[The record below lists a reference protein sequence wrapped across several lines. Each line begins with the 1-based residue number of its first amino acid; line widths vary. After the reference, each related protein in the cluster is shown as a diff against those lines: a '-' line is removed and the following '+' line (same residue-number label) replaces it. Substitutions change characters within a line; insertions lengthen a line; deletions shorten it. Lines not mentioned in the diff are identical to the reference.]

1 MSADSEQHP
10 LEAAAARF
18 YSRLELP
25 PDALVGVAL
34 SGGADSMALLAAS
47 VAAGMRCVALHC
59 NFHLRGAESDRDEAF
74 SRAAAE
80 ASGCEFRCIH
90 FDAAAE
96 ANAAGESVE
105 MACRRLRYAW
115 FEEMLSADVAVVA
128 LGHHSADNV
137 ETFMLNLARGS
148 GLRGLC
154 GIPERR
160 GHFVRPLLSVSK
172 SMILDYLHRR
182 GLDYII
188 DSTNLVD
195 DCRRNVWRNR
205 LLPAIEA
212 AQPGFIA
219 GIERTI
225 GNLSADRRLLE
236 ALISREMPRLVD
248 SSGAID
254 MEAVSH
260 TPEAATLL
268 WHLMNMRAPFA
279 IETARHALESFGG
292 ARSGGRFLSADGLA
306 SFQLNRSRL
315 VPLNEMNTTDVC
327 VAVPC
332 SLIVEGGTL
341 SGPLPLN
348 FDVLARS
355 EFAPS
360 RNPSV
365 AWFDRDALLRTYE
378 NTPAGLQLRHWRRGD
393 RIRPFGMRG
402 SRLVSDVF
410 SDSHLSADEKSAVWL
425 LTAADTVLWIVGMR
439 TSALM
444 SVSENSAYVVRIS
457 VG

>member
-1 MSADSEQHP
+1 MRADCEHP
-10 LEAAAARF
+10 LQVAVTGF
-18 YSRLELP
+18 YGRLGLA

-34 SGGADSMALLAAS
+34 SGGADSMALLVAS

-80 ASGCEFRCIH
+80 ASGCEFRCVH

-96 ANAAGESVE
+96 AKAAGESVE

-160 GHFVRPLLSVSK
+160 GRFVRPLLSVSK
-172 SMILDYLHRR
+172 AMVLDYIRWR

-188 DSTNLVD
+188 DSTNMVE

-219 GIERTI
+219 GVERTI
-225 GNLSADRRLLE
+225 GNISADRRLLE
-236 ALISREMPRLVD
+236 ALIFKEMSRLVD

-268 WHLMNMRAPFA
+268 WHLMNMRAPFG
-279 IETARHALESFGG
+279 IETVRHALYAFGAG
-292 ARSGGRFLSADGLA
+292 RSGGRFLSADGLVA
-306 SFQLNRSRL
+306 FQLNRSRL
-315 VPLNEMNTTDVC
+315 VPINEISATDEC
-327 VAVPC
+327 IAVPR
-332 SLIVEGGTL
+332 SLIAEGGTL
-341 SGPLPLN
+341 SGPKPLS
-348 FDVLARS
+348 FEVLSRR

-360 RNPSV
+360 RNPSE
-365 AWFDRDALLRTYE
+365 AWFDLDALLRSYE
-378 NTPAGLQLRHWRRGD
+378 NTPGGLQLRHWRRGD

-410 SDSHLSADEKSAVWL
+410 SDAHLSADEKSAVWL
-425 LTAADTVLWIVGMR
+425 LAAADTVLWIVGMR

-444 SVSENSAYVVRIS
+444 PVSGKSTSVVRILA
-457 VG
+457 G

>member
-1 MSADSEQHP
+1 MSAGYEHP
-10 LEAAAARF
+10 LEAAAVGF
-18 YSRLELP
+18 YRRLGLP
-25 PDALVGVAL
+25 PEAFVGVAL

-80 ASGCEFRCIH
+80 AFGCEFRCIH

-96 ANAAGESVE
+96 ARVSGESVE

-115 FEEMLSADVAVVA
+115 FEKMLSADVAVVA

-137 ETFMLNLARGS
+137 ETFMLNLARGA

-154 GIPERR
+154 GIPGRR
-160 GHFVRPLLSVSK
+160 GRFVRPLLSVPK
-172 SMILDYLHRR
+172 AMIHDYLRRRELDYVV
-182 GLDYII
+182 

-219 GIERTI
+219 GVERTI
-225 GNLSADRRLLE
+225 GNVSADRRLLE

-254 MEAVSH
+254 LEEVSH

-268 WHLMNMRAPFA
+268 WHLMNMRAPFG
-279 IETARHALESFGG
+279 IETARHALEAFGAG
-292 ARSGGRFLSADGLA
+292 RSGGRFISADGLA
-306 SFQLNRSRL
+306 SYQLNRSRL
-315 VPLNEMNTTDVC
+315 VPINEISATGGC
-327 VAVPC
+327 IAVAR
-332 SLIVEGGTL
+332 SLIAEGGAL
-341 SGPLPLN
+341 SGPMPLSFEVLP
-348 FDVLARS
+348 RS

-360 RNPSV
+360 RNPTV
-365 AWFDRDALLRTYE
+365 AWFDRDDLLRTCD
-378 NTPAGLQLRHWRRGD
+378 NNVGGIQLRHWRPGD

-410 SDSHLSADEKSAVWL
+410 SDAHLSADEKNAVWL
-425 LTAADTVLWIVGMR
+425 LTAADAVLWIVGMR

-444 SVSENSAYVVRIS
+444 SVKVKSTYVLRVTA
-457 VG
+457 G

>member
-1 MSADSEQHP
+1 MSADSEHP
-10 LEAAAARF
+10 LEIAAARF
-18 YSRLELP
+18 YRCLELP

-47 VAAGMRCVALHC
+47 VAAEMRCVALHC

-74 SRAAAE
+74 SRAAAK
-80 ASGCEFRCIH
+80 ASGCEFRCVH

-96 ANAAGESVE
+96 AGATGESVE

-160 GHFVRPLLSVSK
+160 GRFVRPLLSVSK
-172 SMILDYLHRR
+172 TMVLDYIRWR

-188 DSTNLVD
+188 DSTNMVE

-219 GIERTI
+219 GVERTI
-225 GNLSADRRLLE
+225 GNISADRRLLE
-236 ALISREMPRLVD
+236 ALIFKEMSRLVD

-268 WHLMNMRAPFA
+268 WHLMNMRAPFG
-279 IETARHALESFGG
+279 IETARHALNAFGAG
-292 ARSGGRFLSADGLA
+292 RSGGRFLSADGLVA
-306 SFQLNRSRL
+306 FQLNRSRL
-315 VPLNEMNTTDVC
+315 VPINEISATDEC
-327 VAVPC
+327 IAVPR
-332 SLIVEGGTL
+332 SLIAEGGTL
-341 SGPLPLN
+341 SGPKPLS
-348 FDVLARS
+348 FEVLSRR

-360 RNPSV
+360 RNPSE
-365 AWFDRDALLRTYE
+365 AWFDLDGLLRSYE
-378 NTPAGLQLRHWRRGD
+378 NTPGGLQLRHWRRGD

-410 SDSHLSADEKSAVWL
+410 SDAHLSADEKSAVWL
-425 LTAADTVLWIVGMR
+425 LAAADTVLWIVGMR

-444 SVSENSAYVVRIS
+444 PVSGKSTSVVRILA
-457 VG
+457 G

>member
-1 MSADSEQHP
+1 MRADCEHP
-10 LEAAAARF
+10 LQVAVTGF
-18 YSRLELP
+18 YGRLGLA

-34 SGGADSMALLAAS
+34 SGGADSMALLVAS

-74 SRAAAE
+74 SCAAAE
-80 ASGCEFRCIH
+80 ASGCEFRCVH

-96 ANAAGESVE
+96 AKAAGESVE

-160 GHFVRPLLSVSK
+160 GRFVRPLLSVSK
-172 SMILDYLHRR
+172 SMILDYLRRR
-182 GLDYII
+182 GLDYIV

-219 GIERTI
+219 GVERTI
-225 GNLSADRRLLE
+225 GNISADRRLLE
-236 ALISREMPRLVD
+236 ALISREMPRLVG

-260 TPEAATLL
+260 TPEAPTLL
-268 WHLMNMRAPFA
+268 WHLMNMRAPFG
-279 IETARHALESFGG
+279 IETARHALESFVGG
-292 ARSGGRFLSADGLA
+292 RSGGRFLSADGFA

-315 VPLNEMNTTDVC
+315 VPLNEINTTGASI
-327 VAVPC
+327 AVPR
-332 SLIVEGGTL
+332 SLIAEGGTL
-341 SGPLPLN
+341 SCPLPLN
-348 FDVLARS
+348 FEVLARS

-378 NTPAGLQLRHWRRGD
+378 NTPCGLQLRHWRQGD

-410 SDSHLSADEKSAVWL
+410 SDAHLSADEKSAVWL

-444 SVSENSAYVVRIS
+444 SVSASSAYVVRVS

>member
-1 MSADSEQHP
+1 MSADREHP

-18 YSRLELP
+18 YRRLELP

-59 NFHLRGAESDRDEAF
+59 NFHLRGVESDRDEAF

-96 ANAAGESVE
+96 AKAAGESVE

-160 GHFVRPLLSVSK
+160 GHFVRPLLNVSK
-172 SMILDYLHRR
+172 SMILDYLHWR

-212 AQPGFIA
+212 AQPGFNA
-219 GIERTI
+219 GVERAI
-225 GNLSADRRLLE
+225 GNISADRRLLE
-236 ALISREMPRLVD
+236 ALIFREMPRLVD

-268 WHLMNMRAPFA
+268 WHLMNMRAPFG

-292 ARSGGRFLSADGLA
+292 GRSGGRFLSADGLA

-315 VPLNEMNTTDVC
+315 VPLNEMNATDVC

-332 SLIVEGGTL
+332 SLIAEGGTL

-365 AWFDRDALLRTYE
+365 AWFDRDALLSTYE
-378 NTPAGLQLRHWRRGD
+378 NTPAGLQLRHWRQGD

-410 SDSHLSADEKSAVWL
+410 SDSHLSAGEKSAVWL

-444 SVSENSAYVVRIS
+444 PVSANSAYVVRIS